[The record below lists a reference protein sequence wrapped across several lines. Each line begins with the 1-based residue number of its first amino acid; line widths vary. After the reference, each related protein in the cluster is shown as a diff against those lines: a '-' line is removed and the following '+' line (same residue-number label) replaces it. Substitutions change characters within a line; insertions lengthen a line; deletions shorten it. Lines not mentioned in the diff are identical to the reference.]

1 MTDRVTRVPFW
12 PLQIGGWLAFGVAMA
27 LSRVGRYPIDYMIA
41 TKLALTA
48 IGFVLSLGLR
58 QLYRRLL
65 RRDPSITQVVIA
77 TVVASYLV
85 SLPWTAAYN
94 LVDARIIE
102 ALGGRSVAIDSV
114 AKLLNGSV
122 YHAFALLAWSVF
134 YFAIKHY
141 ERSLRAES
149 LAHQARLQALRYQL
163 NPHFLFNTLNA
174 ISTLVV
180 DKRNAEAGKMIAR
193 LSDFLRLTLD
203 RPDVE
208 EVPLAEEVEYVRCYL
223 EIEQVRFGDRLR
235 VTFDVDDDAWSA
247 RVPALVLQ
255 PLVENA
261 IRHAVAPRE
270 EGGRIVIGARVEQRG
285 ARGAGCEV
293 RVWVSDDGP
302 GLNGNGNG
310 TGIGLSNTRER
321 LQQLYGPS
329 HRFELLADDTGSSPP
344 RPAPRAPRPGLLVD
358 IHLPYRT

>member
-1 MTDRVTRVPFW
+1 MTLTRVPFW
-12 PLQIGGWLAFGVAMA
+12 PLQIAGWLAFGIAMA

-41 TKLALTA
+41 TKLALMT

-65 RRDPSITQVVIA
+65 RRDPSIVQIVVV

-94 LVDARIIE
+94 LVDARIWE
-102 ALGGRSVAIDSV
+102 SQSGRHVAIDTV
-114 AKLLNGSV
+114 GKLFGGSV

-180 DKRNAEAGKMIAR
+180 DRRNAEAGKMIAR

-203 RPDVE
+203 RPDEE
-208 EVPLAEEVEYVRCYL
+208 EVPLADEVEYVRRYL
-223 EIEQVRFGDRLR
+223 ELEQVRFGDRL
-235 VTFDVDDDAWSA
+235 DVRYDVADDAWSA

-270 EGGRIVIGARVEQRG
+270 EGGCITIGARI
-285 ARGAGCEV
+285 ARAPSGQGEV
-293 RVWVSDDGP
+293 RVWVADDGP
-302 GLNGNGNG
+302 GLNVKGDGCG
-310 TGIGLSNTRER
+310 YGIGIANIR
-321 LQQLYGPS
+321 
-329 HRFELLADDTGSSPP
+329 
-344 RPAPRAPRPGLLVD
+344 
-358 IHLPYRT
+358 

>member
-1 MTDRVTRVPFW
+1 MTAARNRFW

-41 TKLALTA
+41 TKVALMLL
-48 IGFVLSLGLR
+48 GFVLSLGLR

-65 RRDPSITQVVIA
+65 RRDPSIVQIVVA
-77 TVVASYLV
+77 TAVASYVV

-94 LVDARIIE
+94 LVDARIFE
-102 ALGGRSVAIDSV
+102 ALGGRPIVYDTV
-114 AKLLNGSV
+114 GKLFSGSV

-141 ERSLRAES
+141 ERSVRAES

-193 LSDFLRLTLD
+193 LSDFLRMTLD

-208 EVPLAEEVEYVRCYL
+208 EVPLADEVEFVRRYL
-223 EIEQVRFGDRLR
+223 EIEQVRFGERLL
-235 VTFDVDDDAWSA
+235 VKIDVDEDAWTA

-270 EGGRIVIGARVEQRG
+270 EGGRIDIGARIVGR
-285 ARGAGCEV
+285 EV

-302 GLNGNGNG
+302 GMNGNGNAN
-310 TGIGLSNTRER
+310 GIGLANTRER
-321 LQQLYGPS
+321 LRQLYGDA
-329 HRFELLADDTGSSPP
+329 HRFELVNG
-344 RPAPRAPRPGLLVD
+344 RGLRVE
-358 IHLPYRT
+358 IELPLRR

>member
-1 MTDRVTRVPFW
+1 MFW

-27 LSRVGRYPIDYMIA
+27 LSRVGRYPIDYMVA

-65 RRDPSITQVVIA
+65 RRDLSVAQMLGI
-77 TVVASYLV
+77 TVVASYVL

-94 LVDARIIE
+94 IVDAKIVE
-102 ALGGRSVAIDSV
+102 ALGGRAVPIDSISR
-114 AKLLNGSV
+114 LFSGSV
-122 YHAFALLAWSVF
+122 YHSMALLAWSVF

-141 ERSLRAES
+141 ERSVRAES

-180 DKRNAEAGKMIAR
+180 DRRNAEAGKMIAR

-208 EVPLAEEVEYVRCYL
+208 EVPLSDEIEFVRRYL
-223 EIEQVRFGDRLR
+223 EIEQVRFGDRLS
-235 VTFDVDDDAWSA
+235 VKIKVDDDAWSA
-247 RVPALVLQ
+247 RVPTLLLQ

-261 IRHAVAPRE
+261 IRHGVAPRE
-270 EGGRIVIGARVEQRG
+270 EGGTVMIHAAALDGRLHLAIA
-285 ARGAGCEV
+285 
-293 RVWVSDDGP
+293 DDGP
-302 GLNGNGNG
+302 GMNGNGNG
-310 TGIGLSNTRER
+310 SGNGIGLTNTRER
-321 LQQLYGPS
+321 LRQLYGGDF
-329 HRFELLADDTGSSPP
+329 RFVILTGSGVE
-344 RPAPRAPRPGLLVD
+344 AH
-358 IHLPYRT
+358 IELPLRR

>member
-1 MTDRVTRVPFW
+1 MPSSTRNLFW
-12 PLQIGGWLAFGVAMA
+12 PLQIGGWLAFGIAMA
-27 LSRVGRYPIDYMIA
+27 LSRVGRYPIDYMVA

-65 RRDPSITQVVIA
+65 RRDLSLVQMLGL
-77 TVVASYLV
+77 TVVASYAM

-94 LVDARIIE
+94 LADARIYE
-102 ALGGRSVAIDSV
+102 ALTGRQVAIDSV
-114 AKLLNGSV
+114 GKLFSGSV
-122 YHAFALLAWSVF
+122 YHAFAMLAWSVF

-141 ERSLRAES
+141 ERSVRAES

-180 DKRNAEAGKMIAR
+180 DRRNAEAGKMIAR
-193 LSDFLRLTLD
+193 LSDFLRMTLD

-208 EVPLAEEVEYVRCYL
+208 EVPLADEIEFVRRYL
-223 EIEQVRFGDRLR
+223 EIEQVRFGDRLA
-235 VTFDVDDDAWSA
+235 VTIDVDDGAWSA

-270 EGGRIVIGARVEQRG
+270 QGGRITIAAR
-285 ARGAGCEV
+285 ARDGRLELSV
-293 RVWVSDDGP
+293 MDDGP

-310 TGIGLSNTRER
+310 TGIGLANTRER
-321 LQQLYGPS
+321 LQQLYGDA
-329 HRFELLADDTGSSPP
+329 HRFELVKAC
-344 RPAPRAPRPGLLVD
+344 PARTVGGNGLRAQ
-358 IHLPYRT
+358 IELPLRV

>member
-1 MTDRVTRVPFW
+1 MTRPSRNLFW

-41 TKLALTA
+41 TKLSLTA
-48 IGFVLSLGLR
+48 IGFVLSLGLW
-58 QLYRRLL
+58 QVYRRLL
-65 RRDPSITQVVIA
+65 RRDPSILQIVVA
-77 TVVASYLV
+77 TAVASYIV

-94 LVDARIIE
+94 LVDARIV
-102 ALGGRSVAIDSV
+102 AAFDGRPIAIDSV
-114 AKLLNGSV
+114 AKLLNGSI
-122 YHAFALLAWSVF
+122 YHTFVLLAWSVF

-141 ERSLRAES
+141 ERSLKAES

-193 LSDFLRLTLD
+193 LSDFLRMTLD

-208 EVPLAEEVEYVRCYL
+208 EVPLSDEIEFVRRYL
-223 EIEQVRFGDRLR
+223 EIEQVRFGDRLS
-235 VTFDVDDDAWSA
+235 VKIDVAEDAWTA
-247 RVPALVLQ
+247 RVPVMVLQ

-261 IRHAVAPRE
+261 IRHAVAPRA
-270 EGGRIVIGARVEQRG
+270 EGGRIEIGATIEDRG
-285 ARGAGCEV
+285 LRI
-293 RVWVSDDGP
+293 WVADDGP

-310 TGIGLSNTRER
+310 NGIGLTNTRER
-321 LQQLYGPS
+321 LRQLYGS
-329 HRFELLADDTGSSPP
+329 AHRFELRSANGGSTDRSPL
-344 RPAPRAPRPGLLVD
+344 PGLHVLID
-358 IHLPYRT
+358 LPHRV

>member
-1 MTDRVTRVPFW
+1 
-12 PLQIGGWLAFGVAMA
+12 MA
-27 LSRVGRYPIDYMIA
+27 LSRVGRYPIDYMIV
-41 TKLALTA
+41 TKLALTT

-58 QLYRRLL
+58 HLYRRLL
-65 RRDPSITQVVIA
+65 RRDPSVEQIVVA

-85 SLPWTAAYN
+85 SLSWTAAYN
-94 LVDARIIE
+94 LVDARIWE
-102 ALGGRSVAIDSV
+102 ALSDRPVAIDTV
-114 AKLLNGSV
+114 GKLFSGSV

-180 DKRNAEAGKMIAR
+180 DKRNAEAGRMIAR
-193 LSDFLRLTLD
+193 LSDFLRMTLD

-208 EVPLAEEVEYVRCYL
+208 EVPLADEVDFVRRYL
-223 EIEQVRFGDRLR
+223 EIEQVRFGDRLSVR
-235 VTFDVDDDAWSA
+235 IDVDDGAWSA

-261 IRHAVAPRE
+261 VRHAVAPRE
-270 EGGRIVIGARVEQRG
+270 EGGRIAIEARAAEGRLRL
-285 ARGAGCEV
+285 A
-293 RVWVSDDGP
+293 VSDDGP
-302 GLNGNGNG
+302 GLNGNGNDK
-310 TGIGLSNTRER
+310 GIGLANTRER
-321 LQQLYGPS
+321 LKQLYGS
-329 HRFELLADDTGSSPP
+329 AHRFELVNG
-344 RPAPRAPRPGLLVD
+344 RGVRVE
-358 IHLPYRT
+358 IELPLRV

>member
-1 MTDRVTRVPFW
+1 LPFW

-27 LSRVGRYPIDYMIA
+27 LSRVGRYPIDYMVA
-41 TKLALTA
+41 TKLALAA

-65 RRDPSITQVVIA
+65 RRDLSVARMLVITVA
-77 TVVASYLV
+77 ASYAL

-94 LVDARIIE
+94 IADAKIVE
-102 ALGGRSVAIDSV
+102 ALGGRAVPIDSISR
-114 AKLLNGSV
+114 LFSGSV
-122 YHAFALLAWSVF
+122 YHSMALLAWSVF

-141 ERSLRAES
+141 ERSVRAES

-208 EVPLAEEVEYVRCYL
+208 EVPLADEIEFVRRYL
-223 EIEQVRFGDRLR
+223 EIEQVRFGDRLS
-235 VTFDVDDDAWSA
+235 VKIEVDDDAWSA

-261 IRHAVAPRE
+261 IRHGVAPRE
-270 EGGRIVIGARVEQRG
+270 EGGNVTIEARAVDGRLHL
-285 ARGAGCEV
+285 AVA
-293 RVWVSDDGP
+293 DDGP
-302 GLNGNGNG
+302 GLSGNGSGNGNG
-310 TGIGLSNTRER
+310 LPRTECRGIGLANTRER
-321 LQQLYGPS
+321 LEELYGET
-329 HRFELLADDTGSSPP
+329 HRFELVNGHGL
-344 RPAPRAPRPGLLVD
+344 RAQLD
-358 IHLPYRT
+358 LPLRR

>member
-1 MTDRVTRVPFW
+1 MSTSTRNLFW
-12 PLQIGGWLAFGVAMA
+12 PLQIGGWLAFGIAMA
-27 LSRVGRYPIDYMIA
+27 LSRVGRYPIDYMVA

-58 QLYRRLL
+58 QLYRSLL
-65 RRDPSITQVVIA
+65 RRDLSLAQMLGL
-77 TVVASYLV
+77 TVVASYAV

-94 LVDARIIE
+94 LVDARIFE
-102 ALGGRSVAIDSV
+102 ALTGRHVAIDSV
-114 AKLLNGSV
+114 GKLFSGSV

-141 ERSLRAES
+141 ERSVRAES

-193 LSDFLRLTLD
+193 LSDFLRMTLE

-208 EVPLAEEVEYVRCYL
+208 EVPLAEEIEFVRRYL
-223 EIEQVRFGDRLR
+223 EIEQVRFGDRLA
-235 VTFDVDDDAWSA
+235 VKIDVDDDAWSA
-247 RVPALVLQ
+247 RVPTLLLQ

-261 IRHAVAPRE
+261 IRHSVAPRE
-270 EGGRIVIGARVEQRG
+270 HGGRVTIEARAIGGRLHLTVA
-285 ARGAGCEV
+285 
-293 RVWVSDDGP
+293 DDGP
-302 GLNGNGNG
+302 GLDGKGNGNG
-310 TGIGLSNTRER
+310 TGIGLANTRER
-321 LQQLYGPS
+321 LEQLYGDA
-329 HRFELLADDTGSSPP
+329 HRFDLVNGHGLRAQLELPL
-344 RPAPRAPRPGLLVD
+344 RR
-358 IHLPYRT
+358 

>member
-1 MTDRVTRVPFW
+1 
-12 PLQIGGWLAFGVAMA
+12 MA

-65 RRDPSITQVVIA
+65 RRDPSIVQIVVVTA
-77 TVVASYLV
+77 VASYLV

-94 LVDARIIE
+94 IVDARIFE
-102 ALGGRSVAIDSV
+102 ALSGRHVAVDTVGKWFS
-114 AKLLNGSV
+114 GSV

-141 ERSLRAES
+141 ERSIKAES

-180 DKRNAEAGKMIAR
+180 DRRNADAGRMIAR

-208 EVPLAEEVEYVRCYL
+208 EVPLSDEIEYVRRYL
-223 EIEQVRFGDRLR
+223 EIEQVRFGDRLA
-235 VTFDVDDDAWSA
+235 VTIDVAADAWNA

-261 IRHAVAPRE
+261 IRHAVAPSE
-270 EGGRIVIGARVEQRG
+270 NGGRVTIEARTVGERLHLVV
-285 ARGAGCEV
+285 A
-293 RVWVSDDGP
+293 DDGP
-302 GLNGNGNG
+302 GLNGNGPV
-310 TGIGLSNTRER
+310 TGIGLANTRER
-321 LQQLYGPS
+321 LEQLYGDA
-329 HRFELLADDTGSSPP
+329 HRFALVNGNGLRAEIELPL
-344 RPAPRAPRPGLLVD
+344 RA
-358 IHLPYRT
+358 

>member
-1 MTDRVTRVPFW
+1 MMFW
-12 PLQIGGWLAFGVAMA
+12 PLQIGGWLAFGIAMA
-27 LSRVGRYPIDYMIA
+27 LSRVGRYPIDYMVA

-65 RRDPSITQVVIA
+65 RRDLSLAQMLVV
-77 TVVASYLV
+77 TVVASYVV

-94 LVDARIIE
+94 IVDARIVE
-102 ALGGRSVAIDSV
+102 ALGLRAAPIDSIPR
-114 AKLLNGSV
+114 LFSGSV

-141 ERSLRAES
+141 ERSVRAES

-163 NPHFLFNTLNA
+163 HPHFLFNTLNA

-180 DKRNAEAGKMIAR
+180 DRRNAEAGKMIAR
-193 LSDFLRLTLD
+193 LSDFLRMTLD

-208 EVPLAEEVEYVRCYL
+208 EVPLADEIEFVRRYL
-223 EIEQVRFGDRLR
+223 EIEQVRFGQRLA
-235 VTFDVDDDAWSA
+235 VTIDVDDDAWTA

-270 EGGRIVIGARVEQRG
+270 QGGHVTIEARAVDGRLHL
-285 ARGAGCEV
+285 AVA
-293 RVWVSDDGP
+293 DDGP

-310 TGIGLSNTRER
+310 TGIGLANTRER
-321 LQQLYGPS
+321 LQQLYGPA
-329 HRFELLADDTGSSPP
+329 HHFELVNGK
-344 RPAPRAPRPGLLVD
+344 GLRTE
-358 IHLPYRT
+358 IELPLRV

>member
-1 MTDRVTRVPFW
+1 MTSSTRHLFW

-58 QLYRRLL
+58 ELYKRLL
-65 RRDPSITQVVIA
+65 RRDPSILQIVFVTA
-77 TVVASYLV
+77 VASYVV

-94 LVDARIIE
+94 VVDAKIVEAFDGRAVPLNGIGRIF
-102 ALGGRSVAIDSV
+102 A
-114 AKLLNGSV
+114 GSV

-141 ERSLRAES
+141 ERSLKAES

-208 EVPLAEEVEYVRCYL
+208 EVPLSDEIEFVRRYL
-223 EIEQVRFGDRLR
+223 EIEQVRFGARL
-235 VTFDVDDDAWSA
+235 VVSIDVAEDAWNA

-270 EGGRIVIGARVEQRG
+270 EGGRIEIGARVVGR
-285 ARGAGCEV
+285 EV
-293 RVWVSDDGP
+293 RLWVADDGP
-302 GLNGNGNG
+302 GLNGKGNGNG
-310 TGIGLSNTRER
+310 NGNGSGIGIANTRER
-321 LQQLYGPS
+321 LAQLYGDA
-329 HRFELLADDTGSSPP
+329 HRFALVSAARSPQ
-344 RPAPRAPRPGLLVD
+344 PGARVLID
-358 IHLPYRT
+358 LPLRRV

>member
-1 MTDRVTRVPFW
+1 MTASSRTTRVPFW

-48 IGFVLSLGLR
+48 MGLVLSLGLR

-65 RRDPSITQVVIA
+65 RRDPSITRIVVT

-85 SLPWTAAYN
+85 SLVWTAAYN
-94 LVDARIIE
+94 LADARIYE
-102 ALGGRSVAIDSV
+102 ALTYRRLTVDTIS
-114 AKLLNGSV
+114 KLFAGSV

-141 ERSLRAES
+141 ERSVRAES

-174 ISTLVV
+174 ISTLVT
-180 DKRNAEAGKMIAR
+180 DRRNADATKMIAR

-203 RPDVE
+203 APD
-208 EVPLAEEVEYVRCYL
+208 AEEVTLADEIEYARRYL
-223 EIEQVRFGDRLR
+223 EIEQVRFGNRL
-235 VTFDVDDDAWSA
+235 VVSFDVDERAWSA
-247 RVPALVLQ
+247 RVPALLLQ

-261 IRHAVAPRE
+261 IRHAVAPRP
-270 EGGRIVIGARVEQRG
+270 EGGHVTIGARV
-285 ARGAGCEV
+285 AGREV
-293 RVWVSDDGP
+293 WLWVADDGP
-302 GLNGNGNG
+302 GINEGGNGVASGN
-310 TGIGLSNTRER
+310 GIGLANTRER
-321 LQQLYGPS
+321 LHELYGPA
-329 HRFELLADDTGSSPP
+329 HRFTLDNGTGL
-344 RPAPRAPRPGLLVD
+344 RVEIGLPL
-358 IHLPYRT
+358 R

>member
-1 MTDRVTRVPFW
+1 MTSPALFW

-27 LSRVGRYPIDYMIA
+27 LSRVGRYQIDYMIA
-41 TKLALTA
+41 TKLALMA

-65 RRDPSITQVVIA
+65 RRDPSIVQIVIA

-94 LVDARIIE
+94 LVDAKIFE
-102 ALGGRSVAIDSV
+102 ALTGRPIAIETVGTLFS
-114 AKLLNGSV
+114 GSV

-141 ERSLRAES
+141 ERSLKAES

-193 LSDFLRLTLD
+193 LSDFLRMTLD

-208 EVPLAEEVEYVRCYL
+208 EVPLADEIEFVRRYL
-223 EIEQVRFGDRLR
+223 EIEQVRFGDRLT
-235 VTFDVDDDAWSA
+235 VKIDVDDDAWTA

-261 IRHAVAPRE
+261 VRHAVAPRE
-270 EGGRIVIGARVEQRG
+270 QGGRILIEARTTD
-285 ARGAGCEV
+285 GCLTLTV
-293 RVWVSDDGP
+293 ADDGP
-302 GLNGNGNG
+302 GLSGSGNGI
-310 TGIGLSNTRER
+310 GIGLANTRER
-321 LQQLYGPS
+321 LQQLYGAA
-329 HRFELLADDTGSSPP
+329 HRFGLVSAIHCSPHS
-344 RPAPRAPRPGLLVD
+344 GLRVQID
-358 IHLPYRT
+358 LPLRRV

>member
-1 MTDRVTRVPFW
+1 
-12 PLQIGGWLAFGVAMA
+12 MA
-27 LSRVGRYPIDYMIA
+27 LSRVGRYPIDYMVA

-77 TVVASYLV
+77 TVVASYVV

-94 LVDARIIE
+94 VVDVWIVE
-102 ALGGRSVAIDSV
+102 AFGGRPVAIDSV

-174 ISTLVV
+174 ISTLVA
-180 DKRNAEAGKMIAR
+180 DRRNADAQKMIAR

-208 EVPLAEEVEYVRCYL
+208 EVPLADEIDYARRYL
-223 EIEQVRFGDRLR
+223 EIEQVRFGDRLHVR
-235 VTFDVDDDAWSA
+235 FDVDEEAWSA
-247 RVPALVLQ
+247 RVPALLLQ

-261 IRHAVAPRE
+261 IRHGVAPRT
-270 EGGRIVIGARVEQRG
+270 EGGHVTIGARVIQRAG
-285 ARGAGCEV
+285 RGAGRGV
-293 RVWVSDDGP
+293 RVWVADDGP
-302 GLNGNGNG
+302 GLNEGVGAG
-310 TGIGLSNTRER
+310 DGIGLANTRER
-321 LQQLYGPS
+321 LRELYGS
-329 HRFELLADDTGSSPP
+329 AHRFDLVNGQGLRVEMELPL
-344 RPAPRAPRPGLLVD
+344 RQ
-358 IHLPYRT
+358 

>member
-1 MTDRVTRVPFW
+1 MNYRMMFW
-12 PLQIGGWLAFGVAMA
+12 PLQIAGWLAFGIAMA
-27 LSRVGRYPIDYMIA
+27 LSRVGRYPIDYMVA

-65 RRDPSITQVVIA
+65 RRDLSLAQMLAV

-94 LVDARIIE
+94 LVDARIFE
-102 ALGGRSVAIDSV
+102 MLTGRHVAIDTV
-114 AKLLNGSV
+114 GKLFSGSV

-141 ERSLRAES
+141 ERSVRAES

-193 LSDFLRLTLD
+193 LSDFLRMTLD
-203 RPDVE
+203 RPDAE
-208 EVPLAEEVEYVRCYL
+208 EVPLADEIEFVRRYL
-223 EIEQVRFGDRLR
+223 EIEQVRFGERLA
-235 VTFDVDDDAWSA
+235 VTIDVDDDAWTA

-270 EGGRIVIGARVEQRG
+270 VGGRITIEARAVDGRLHL
-285 ARGAGCEV
+285 AVA
-293 RVWVSDDGP
+293 DDGP

-310 TGIGLSNTRER
+310 NGLPRTQCRGIGLSNTRER
-321 LQQLYGPS
+321 LAQLYGAA
-329 HRFELLADDTGSSPP
+329 HRFELVSAVRSPQST
-344 RPAPRAPRPGLLVD
+344 PGLRAEID
-358 IHLPYRT
+358 LPLRR